1 MSWTMGFAVL
11 ATTLLFALIFSLG
24 ALLTD
29 DPFYKIALGLGTVGS
44 LLLALWLKVRSD
56 KNQSQ

>member
-1 MSWTMGFAVL
+1 MGFAVL